1 MFKTFT
7 FFPFRDLEALV
18 PEFMYYYLF
27 EGLSLKTIEEK
38 YYNSQE
44 YKGWFCKSLLNYYGI
59 DTDGDNRG
67 VYAGRS
73 IKDVVD
79 ELYTS
84 TNLQHLMVA
93 KILKDK
99 YL

>member
-7 FFPFRDLEALV
+7 YFPFRNLDDLV

-27 EGLSLKTIEEK
+27 EGLSLKMIEEK
-38 YYNSQE
+38 YYNSGE
-44 YKGWFCKSLLNYYGI
+44 YKGWFCKSLLNYYGV
-59 DTDGDNRG
+59 DTDGENRG
-67 VYAGRS
+67 IYKGRS
-73 IKDVVD
+73 ILDVVG
-79 ELYTS
+79 ELYS
-84 TNLQHLMVA
+84 SNDMQHLMVA